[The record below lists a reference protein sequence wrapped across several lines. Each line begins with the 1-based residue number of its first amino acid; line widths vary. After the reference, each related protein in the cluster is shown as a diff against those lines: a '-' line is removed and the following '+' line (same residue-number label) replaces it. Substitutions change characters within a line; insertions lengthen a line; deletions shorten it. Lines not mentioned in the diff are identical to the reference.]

1 LLYRGM
7 SAKPLILVVDD
18 DLSTV
23 EALSSLLEDEGYDVL
38 QAFNG
43 KVALNQLRT
52 LPRPNAIILDLMMPV
67 MDGWEFRRQQQQ
79 MADAASIPV
88 VVVSALRQAKP
99 FEGAAAVLTK
109 PLDIDALLGVMN
121 QICHPSPR

>member
-1 LLYRGM
+1 M
-7 SAKPLILVVDD
+7 SAKPRILVVDD

-23 EALSSLLEDEGYDVL
+23 EALSSLLEDEGYEVL
-38 QAFNG
+38 RAFNG
-43 KVALNQLRT
+43 KLALNQLRT
-52 LPRPNAIILDLMMPV
+52 SPRPNAIILDLMMPV
-67 MDGWEFRRQQQQ
+67 MDGWEFRRQQQK

-109 PLDIDALLGVMN
+109 PLDIDALLGVMD
-121 QICHPSPR
+121 QICHPH